1 MTIIMTKNAY
11 RVQDAQLLHLGHFTG
26 PVTRIVSRTRRI
38 DECQMIVVSGGVYV
52 ATVDTPLGRQRIRA
66 QAGDVVLWPARSEDT
81 DESVPNQPLRC
92 VNIFL
97 RWPHPPPD
105 LPFLVRD
112 LDHLIDRLVHRLL
125 AVTHDPAG
133 RTVPGDAANA
143 FLAAMLAE
151 FVALAQAVADP
162 LVRRVAD
169 YTEQNIH
176 RPIRLEELARHIGLE
191 KNHFGRKYKAL
202 TGRTPIE
209 DVQRRK
215 AIYAKYM
222 LQETPERTLQ
232 NLAGYVGVRN
242 AATLSRLLSRHA
254 GASARDIKRAV
265 RYSQDIGDAEGNA
278 E

>member
-11 RVQDAQLLHLGHFTG
+11 SVRNAHLLHLGHFAG
-26 PVTRIVSRTRRI
+26 PATRIFSRNRRI
-38 DECQMIVVSGGVYV
+38 DECQMIVVTGGVYV
-52 ATVDTPLGRQRIRA
+52 ATVDTPRGRQRIRA

-92 VNIFL
+92 INIFL

-112 LDHLIDRLVHRLL
+112 TDHLIDRLAHRLL

-133 RTVPGDAANA
+133 KALLGDAANA

-162 LVRRVAD
+162 LLRRVAD

-232 NLAGYVGVRN
+232 NLAGYIGVRN
-242 AATLSRLLSRHA
+242 AATLSRLLTRHA
-254 GASARDIKRAV
+254 GTSARDIKRAA
-265 RYSQDIGDAEGNA
+265 RAKH
-278 E
+278 